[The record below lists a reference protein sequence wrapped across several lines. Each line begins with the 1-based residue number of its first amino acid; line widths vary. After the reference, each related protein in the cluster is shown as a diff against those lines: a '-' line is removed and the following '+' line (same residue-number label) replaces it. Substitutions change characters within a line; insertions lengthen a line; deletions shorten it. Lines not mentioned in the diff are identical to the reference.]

1 MTMREKYILTDIE
14 AKDVLKEALG
24 KRYSLYRRV
33 SAVYRAGATDSKDFK
48 QISDSVLQDIAN
60 VIGQPR
66 TRQENDVPFTEEY
79 PELVYDEI
87 VRKAGPVEFRVDES
101 FRDGEYV
108 RILNFTLRNKVWSI
122 AYRYRK
128 LYSLEWDGEGVHNHV
143 WNILSYGWSNY
154 NKGNWTEC
162 MNPATAAE
170 LFLMMDDMAGYL
182 DDEIF
187 RTFCKVRK
195 NQMCRQIRQI
205 TADAL
210 ADSPDGTGHP

>member
-1 MTMREKYILTDIE
+1 
-14 AKDVLKEALG
+14 
-24 KRYSLYRRV
+24 
-33 SAVYRAGATDSKDFK
+33 
-48 QISDSVLQDIAN
+48 
-60 VIGQPR
+60 
-66 TRQENDVPFTEEY
+66 
-79 PELVYDEI
+79 
-87 VRKAGPVEFRVDES
+87 
-101 FRDGEYV
+101 
-108 RILNFTLRNKVWSI
+108 
-122 AYRYRK
+122 
-128 LYSLEWDGEGVHNHV
+128 
-143 WNILSYGWSNY
+143 
-154 NKGNWTEC
+154 